1 MSLSKL
7 TSILDQPQLSDLIKT
22 SMSCAIAA
30 PRTSGM
36 THTRRS
42 AAIVRM
48 CRKGVRSVTQ
58 KQVFA
63 LSVNQTNSFVK
74 RTTRVSALTATRCT
88 VIATGVMEG
97 AAILAPIA
105 ILEQEIHA
113 FTSG

>member
-7 TSILDQPQLSDLIKT
+7 TSILDQPQLRDLIKT

-30 PRTSGM
+30 PQTSGM

-63 LSVNQTNSFVK
+63 LNVNQTKTFVN
-74 RTTRVSALTATRCT
+74 RTTRVSALTATCCT
-88 VIATGVMEG
+88 VIATGVMAG
-97 AAILAPIA
+97 AAHLAPVA
-105 ILEQEIHA
+105 IRE
-113 FTSG
+113 